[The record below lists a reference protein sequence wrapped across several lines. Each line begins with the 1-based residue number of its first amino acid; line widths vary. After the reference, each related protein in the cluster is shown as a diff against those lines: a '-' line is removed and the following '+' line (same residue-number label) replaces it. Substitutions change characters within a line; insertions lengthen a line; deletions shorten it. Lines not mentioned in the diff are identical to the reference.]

1 MFNEYDV
8 VKLRKP
14 YLEKNLDAG
23 AIGTILIV
31 YDAKPN
37 AYEVEF
43 CGADG
48 ESIAVLTLHEE
59 ELELK

>member
-1 MFNEYDV
+1 V